1 MFSHF
6 RSFCVERN
14 IWIFVSHK
22 EPKIAKVVDKDKWYA
37 GSIISYLRSEPRR
50 ALLAIVVTLV
60 PLLCHQYAREI
71 ITLKELRNT
80 IFEKNYILS
89 SELSH
94 QPYTFVL
101 EKLSFH
107 NFPTAEKYVQ
117 KLA

>member
-22 EPKIAKVVDKDKWYA
+22 ETKIAKVVDKDKWYA
-37 GSIISYLRSEPRR
+37 GSVISYLRSEPHR
-50 ALLAIVVTLV
+50 ALLAIAVTLV

-71 ITLKELRNT
+71 ITLKELRIT

-107 NFPTAEKYVQ
+107 NFPTTEKYVP